1 MKIAFAILGAALFLT
16 VNASA
21 AGTDYII
28 KQHAKELRDQNN
40 VRQGVPP
47 TTQAPQP
54 GAANQT
60 QTPAPAPSPGV
71 GKLKTDL
78 AAIKAG
84 STVTTEQKQQL
95 TRDIMEVA
103 QGAKPASATAAKL
116 AEDLAA
122 AFVEKPLSATSL
134 SRFVQELDAVFNPG
148 KFPQAK
154 PEGIFADV
162 QAIFQEGGE
171 VRKKAIVISDGVKA
185 IAGEI
190 QRGGVK

>member
-1 MKIAFAILGAALFLT
+1 MKIAFAIAGAALFFAA
-16 VNASA
+16 NAPA

-28 KQHAKELRDQNN
+28 KQHAKEIRDQNN
-40 VRQGVPP
+40 VRQGVAPP
-47 TTQAPQP
+47 TQAPQP
-54 GAANQT
+54 GGT
-60 QTPAPAPSPGV
+60 QAPAPAPSPGV

-84 STVTTEQKQQL
+84 STVTEEQKQQL

-103 QGAKPASATAAKL
+103 QTAKPASATARKL
-116 AEDLAA
+116 ANDLAD
-122 AFVEKPLSATSL
+122 AFIEKPLSATSL

-171 VRKKAIVISDGVKA
+171 VRRKAVTISDGVKA
-185 IAGEI
+185 VAGEI
-190 QRGGVK
+190 KGGGVK